1 MAVVTISS
9 EMGSGG
15 PEIGTALAQRL
26 GYRYVDREVI
36 SQAARQYG
44 LVEARL
50 ADLDERKPT
59 LFQRFDA
66 ETRRYTLGTQ
76 AALCELAQQD
86 NVVLMGRGGQWL
98 LRGIPHVLRVRVTA
112 PFEDRVHRLAAKRVP
127 QAASATPPR
136 ALVDMV
142 RQDDAGRAGRTRYLY
157 DIDINDPTLYD
168 VLINTT
174 TLTVEAAVDLLETL
188 LRHSDLATTEAS
200 RRLVADRALAAR
212 VEMTLAT
219 HPKTRKARITVEAE
233 DGVVTLE
240 AATDLTD
247 ASAVA
252 RDISGVRDV
261 RARPREI
268 PPVPPFVA

>member
-15 PEIGTALAQRL
+15 PEIGAALAQRL

-86 NVVLMGRGGQWL
+86 DVVLMGRGGQWL

-112 PFEDRVHRLAAKRVP
+112 PFDDRVHRLAAKRVP

-136 ALVDMV
+136 ALVEMV

-174 TLTVEAAVDLLETL
+174 TLTAEAAVDLLETL

-212 VEMTLAT
+212 VEMILAT
-219 HPKTRKARITVEAE
+219 HPKTRKARIAVEAE

-240 AATDLTD
+240 AAADLAD

-252 RDISGVRDV
+252 RDVPGVRDV

-268 PPVPPFVA
+268 PPIPPFVA

>member
-15 PEIGTALAQRL
+15 PEIGAALAQRL

-86 NVVLMGRGGQWL
+86 DVVLMGRGGQWL

-136 ALVDMV
+136 ALVEMV

-174 TLTVEAAVDLLETL
+174 ILTVEAAVDLLETL

-200 RRLVADRALAAR
+200 RRLVADRALGAR

-219 HPKTRKARITVEAE
+219 HQKTRKARITVEAE

-252 RDISGVRDV
+252 RDVPGVRDV